1 MWICVLSYFRNTAKQ
16 LSQTHFP
23 HHPYRIE
30 FLPILW
36 HDELHSDTVT
46 GLDKQLEQIT
56 LGSIPKLRQF
66 TNDSLMDILFY
77 TSSKYSQLIVNTVAR
92 EITRLRELFISRN
105 PNFTVSCCSFLK
117 IF

>member
-1 MWICVLSYFRNTAKQ
+1 M
-16 LSQTHFP
+16 
-23 HHPYRIE
+23 E

-77 TSSKYSQLIVNTVAR
+77 TSSRYSQLIVNTVAR
-92 EITRLRELFISRN
+92 EITRLRELFLSRN
-105 PNFTVSCCSFLK
+105 PNFSVSCCSFFLIFVKLLK
-117 IF
+117 VFVKMVWLLG